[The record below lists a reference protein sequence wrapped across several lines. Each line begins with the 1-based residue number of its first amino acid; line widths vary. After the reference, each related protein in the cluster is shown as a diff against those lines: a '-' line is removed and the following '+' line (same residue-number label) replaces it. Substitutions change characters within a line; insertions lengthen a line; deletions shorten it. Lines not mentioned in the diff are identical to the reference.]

1 MDFPLEM
8 ARSLSSLELD
18 LRLSCQVCHEKFKEN
33 GDHVPRLLPCTHTM
47 CSSCIRQKIQG
58 AWVECS
64 ECEEKHEAK
73 QEEESFP
80 QNKYIL
86 SQIKTKS
93 WKKQPIA
100 HEFQKCEE
108 HGNTLNIFC
117 KEPGCNKPICRS
129 CLTKQHQKHE
139 VTLIE
144 ELEKEALARD
154 VVKMKVN
161 LETKVKIMCDAR
173 KNIGGKCKEVVD
185 EIKKKRELINKYFE
199 KMIKETEGQNQL
211 ADVYIDDELSAMY
224 SNIELLS
231 AIQKDIERG
240 KNMNY
245 EEIMRNRDTVIGI
258 TEHNARDLSGNRS
271 FNYPDYVIADR
282 ALAAELSGESFAE
295 ELLGRVVRR
304 NHTLPLPRPV
314 KCSGTFYLLFC
325 YLIKVRVSNEIT
337 HKRKI
342 VYKMWYY

>member
-18 LRLSCQVCHEKFKEN
+18 LRLSCKICHEKFKED

-47 CSSCIRQKIQG
+47 CSSCIRQKIRG

-64 ECEEKHEAK
+64 ECEEKHVTK
-73 QEEESFP
+73 QDEESFP

-86 SQIKTKS
+86 TQIRAKS

-154 VVKMKVN
+154 AVKMKAN
-161 LETKVKIMCDAR
+161 LETKVKIMYDAK
-173 KNIGGKCKEVVD
+173 KNIEEKSREVA
-185 EIKKKRELINKYFE
+185 EQIKKKREIINRYFE
-199 KMIKETEGQNQL
+199 KMIKEAEGQNQL

-231 AIQKDIERG
+231 TIQKDIENG

-245 EEIMRNRDTVIGI
+245 EEIMNNRNTMIGI
-258 TEHNARDLSGNRS
+258 TEHNARDLSGKRS
-271 FNYPDYVIADR
+271 FDYPDYVIADK
-282 ALAAELSGESFAE
+282 ASAEELSGESFAE

-304 NHTLPLPRPV
+304 NLTVPLPRPV
-314 KCSGTFYLLFC
+314 KCSGTFYLLLS
-325 YLIKVRVSNEIT
+325 YLVKVRVSNDIT
-337 HKRKI
+337 HKRKT
-342 VYKMWYY
+342 VYKM